1 MHGVFEIGCPIR
13 RRRAALD
20 RIGVQCRAEGPAL
33 DRIGFQCRALGPALD
48 RIGVQTR
55 LECGPTWDHTACPC
69 TVLDRP
75 PLHWTPRCTQ
85 CTGCLKLAAQ
95 SGGEGLRT
103 FGLFLSAL
111 ICSVHWIGS
120 DPDHQSARCIGSD
133 WDPMHAAELC
143 IGSDW
148 ISDILRGHV
157 FVWIG
162 LNACIIFEVAA
173 NI

>member
-20 RIGVQCRAEGPAL
+20 RIGFQCRALGPAL
-33 DRIGFQCRALGPALD
+33 DRIGVQCRALGPALD

-95 SGGEGLRT
+95 SGGEGL
-103 FGLFLSAL
+103 
-111 ICSVHWIGS
+111 HWIGS
-120 DPDHQSARCIGSD
+120 ESNAGPKALHWIGSESKQD
-133 WDPMHAAELC
+133 WSVALPITIKHCVHLGRLPSMYLYSRSPRGIRASTGSLSKC
-143 IGSDW
+143 IKPP
-148 ISDILRGHV
+148 
-157 FVWIG
+157 F
-162 LNACIIFEVAA
+162 
-173 NI
+173 